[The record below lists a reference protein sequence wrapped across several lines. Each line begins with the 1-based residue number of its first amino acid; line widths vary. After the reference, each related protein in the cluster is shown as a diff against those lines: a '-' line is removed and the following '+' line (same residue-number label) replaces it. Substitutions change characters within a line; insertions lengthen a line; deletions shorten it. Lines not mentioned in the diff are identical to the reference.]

1 MKYGTHKST
10 LIPATSDADEVFWFE
25 PPGLDWSVFEE
36 SIETE
41 KHHVF
46 HHVSDLHD
54 ALVQCVKSGDHI
66 VIMSNGS
73 FSGLHRQLL
82 QSLA

>member
-1 MKYGTHKST
+1 MKYGIHKST

-25 PPGLDWSVFEE
+25 PPGLDWSVLEE